1 MFHRILVT
9 TDFSECSLKAFPL
22 ALGLARASDATI
34 LLAHVDEFRFPPL
47 IEYAGVQMQEMVA
60 ANTDRAL
67 LELERLRESE
77 LDGYKAVKRYCV
89 RGIAADEIVA
99 LAREEQADLIVMA
112 THGRGVVAH
121 ALLGSTAEK
130 VVRHAP
136 CPVLTVRDQDGKKSK
151 AQSA

>member
-22 ALGLARASDATI
+22 ALELARAADATI

-47 IEYAGVQMQEMVA
+47 IEYAGVQMQEMVT

-67 LELERLRESE
+67 LELERLRESC
-77 LDGYKAVKRYCV
+77 LDGYPAVKRHCV
-89 RGIAADEIVA
+89 RGVAADEIVQ
-99 LAREEQADLIVMA
+99 LAREQQADLIVMA
-112 THGRGVVAH
+112 THGRGFVAH
-121 ALLGSTAEK
+121 ALLGSTAER

-136 CPVLTVRDQDGKKSK
+136 CPVLTVREHEDKKK
-151 AQSA
+151 AQPA